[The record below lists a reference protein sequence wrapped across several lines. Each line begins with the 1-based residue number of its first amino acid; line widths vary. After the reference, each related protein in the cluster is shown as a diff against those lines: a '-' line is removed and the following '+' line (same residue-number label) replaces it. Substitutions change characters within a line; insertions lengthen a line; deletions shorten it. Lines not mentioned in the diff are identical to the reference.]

1 MDLGKTHKNSG
12 KKMAGIKKNNLSN
25 IKKASKFSLDASKL
39 KNIAFISMIIDHITK
54 AFLLPLENNSILLNK
69 INFILLAIGR
79 IAFPIFLFL
88 LVEGFFKTKS
98 TIKYLRNLFI
108 GAILSEIPFNLFL
121 TGTIHS
127 PKQNMLFTLSFCLL
141 MLIVI
146 DKSKKMIE
154 NKYIHFAFSILMANI
169 FAILVIIANTDYDYK
184 AILITYIMYL
194 FYNKKILSKFLSYL
208 VVFSKHPFSC
218 LGFIL
223 TLFYNGKR
231 GKQNKLLNYL
241 IYPIHLLI
249 IGIIKYILL

>member
-1 MDLGKTHKNSG
+1 MHKNSG
-12 KKMAGIKKNNLSN
+12 KKMAGIKKNHSLS
-25 IKKASKFSLDASKL
+25 IKRASKFSLDASKL

-88 LVEGFFKTKS
+88 LVEGFFKTKNL
-98 TIKYLRNLFI
+98 IKYLRNLFI
-108 GAILSEIPFNLFL
+108 GAIFAEIPFNLFL
-121 TGTIHS
+121 TGTIRS
-127 PKQNMLFTLSFCLL
+127 PKQNMLFTLFFCLL
-141 MLIVI
+141 MLIII
-146 DKSKKMIE
+146 DKTKKNIE
-154 NKYIHFAFSILMANI
+154 NKYIHFTFSILMVSF
-169 FAILVIIANTDYDYK
+169 FATLTIIANVDYDYK

-194 FYNKKILSKFLSYL
+194 FYNKKMLSKFLSYL

-223 TLFYNGKR
+223 TLFYNGER

-249 IGIIKYILL
+249 IGTIRYMFL

>member
-1 MDLGKTHKNSG
+1 
-12 KKMAGIKKNNLSN
+12 MAGIKNNKSLNTNKASN
-25 IKKASKFSLDASKL
+25 ISLDASQL
-39 KNIAFISMIIDHITK
+39 KNIAFVSMIIDHTTK
-54 AFLLPLENNSILLNK
+54 AFLLPLENNSILLYKVNL
-69 INFILLAIGR
+69 ILLAIGR

-121 TGTIHS
+121 TGTIYS
-127 PKQNMLFTLSFCLL
+127 QKQNMLFTLSFCLL

-146 DKSKKMIE
+146 DKSKKIIE
-154 NKYIHFAFSILMANI
+154 HSFINFFFSIMIVNA
-169 FAILVIIANTDYDYK
+169 FVILALIANVDYDYK

-223 TLFYNGKR
+223 TLFYNGER

-241 IYPIHLLI
+241 IYPMHLLI
-249 IGIIKYILL
+249 IGIIRYIFL